1 MLKRL
6 AIFMLVGS
14 TVLDVAALSIVL
26 SWPEVVP
33 PF

>member
-6 AIFMLVGS
+6 VIFMLVGS
-14 TVLDVAALSIVL
+14 TVLAVAALSIVL